1 MTTEERLGAVG
12 MLLVVLLLCHYL
24 PRYIDS
30 IYGF

>member
-1 MTTEERLGAVG
+1 MTTQEKLGAAG
-12 MLLVVLLLCHYL
+12 MLLAVLLLCYYL